1 MALTKRV
8 LLVVPQ
14 RKERDELA
22 KHLDR
27 AGYLLI
33 QVEDGAL
40 AINKAIVDPPDM
52 VITQAVMPMV
62 DGFKLCQ
69 LLRTNP
75 ATRHIPFIFITDKET
90 NPKKLGQFIR
100 PDDDFILKP
109 FKVEELLG
117 RVHNLFYRMDKVQEV
132 SQEAD
137 RSVAGT
143 LTEIALVDL
152 LQIFKMNRK
161 NGVLTLRAD
170 GVTGQIMIRDG
181 VIINAR
187 LGKVLGEKAI
197 YRLISWSHG
206 TFEFKP
212 ALTDS
217 EVRVHQPAENLIMEG
232 LRQLDELNRI
242 QSKLIPRKASLR
254 LRKTFTGSEEKLK
267 PVTREVVNLL
277 QYFNRVE
284 DILDNSSF
292 PDLDIYVTLQA
303 LIDHEVVIVTSEA
316 DTAAAQPQNPLLTL
330 EEALKIGYFLGV
342 GRGGESSKKWV
353 GKILVFTRTVELL
366 EQFLAK
372 ADVLPEFDLD
382 TAGASLEQ
390 PGIGGTGVVASL
402 SVMDNITLLF
412 LHLPSQEG
420 CLPLWNTFHHRA
432 IGALLLTDSADD
444 ELLNGVGLFLGSV
457 RVPVAMVV
465 MGPGALPAPAGAAEN
480 GAGNRMVVPSSDPDF
495 ARKVFRGLFEA
506 ILAR

>member
-1 MALTKRV
+1 MALTKRI

-14 RKERDELA
+14 RKEREDLA

-52 VITQAVMPMV
+52 VITQAAMPMV

-75 ATRHIPFIFITDKET
+75 VTRHIPFIFITDKET

-161 NGVLTLRAD
+161 NGVLTLKAD

-181 VIINAR
+181 VLINAR
-187 LGKVLGEKAI
+187 LGKVMRREGHL
-197 YRLISWSHG
+197 
-206 TFEFKP
+206 P
-212 ALTDS
+212 AHLLAPRD
-217 EVRVHQPAENLIMEG
+217 VRVQAGP
-232 LRQLDELNRI
+232 D
-242 QSKLIPRKASLR
+242 R
-254 LRKTFTGSEEKLK
+254 LRGAH
-267 PVTREVVNLL
+267 PPAGRE
-277 QYFNRVE
+277 
-284 DILDNSSF
+284 
-292 PDLDIYVTLQA
+292 PDHGGPAPARRAEPDTV
-303 LIDHEVVIVTSEA
+303 EA
-316 DTAAAQPQNPLLTL
+316 DPPQGIGAAAQD
-330 EEALKIGYFLGV
+330 LG
-342 GRGGESSKKWV
+342 RQ
-353 GKILVFTRTVELL
+353 R
-366 EQFLAK
+366 
-372 ADVLPEFDLD
+372 
-382 TAGASLEQ
+382 
-390 PGIGGTGVVASL
+390 
-402 SVMDNITLLF
+402 
-412 LHLPSQEG
+412 
-420 CLPLWNTFHHRA
+420 
-432 IGALLLTDSADD
+432 
-444 ELLNGVGLFLGSV
+444 
-457 RVPVAMVV
+457 
-465 MGPGALPAPAGAAEN
+465 
-480 GAGNRMVVPSSDPDF
+480 
-495 ARKVFRGLFEA
+495 
-506 ILAR
+506 

>member
-1 MALTKRV
+1 MALTKRI
-8 LLVVPQ
+8 LLVVPL
-14 RKERDELA
+14 RKEREDLA

-52 VITQAVMPMV
+52 VITQAAMPMV

-75 ATRHIPFIFITDKET
+75 VTRHIPFIFITDKET

-137 RSVAGT
+137 RSVGGT

-161 NGVLTLRAD
+161 NGVLTLKAD
-170 GVTGQIMIRDG
+170 GMTGQIMIRDG
-181 VIINAR
+181 VLINAR
-187 LGKVLGEKAI
+187 LGKVVGEKAI
-197 YRLISWSHG
+197 YRLISWPHG

-212 ALTDS
+212 ALTDA
-217 EVRVHQPAENLIMEG
+217 EVRIHRSAENLIMEG

-242 QSKLIPRKASLR
+242 QSKLIPRKASVR
-254 LRKTFTGSEEKLK
+254 LRKNIAGGEEKLK

-292 PDLDIYVTLQA
+292 PDLDIYLTLQS
-303 LIDHEVVIVTSEA
+303 LIDHEVIVVADDAEA
-316 DTAAAQPQNPLLTL
+316 GATQPQNPLLTL

-342 GRGGESSKKWV
+342 GRGGESNKKWI
-353 GKILVFTRTVELL
+353 GKVLVFPRTVELL

-382 TAGASLEQ
+382 TTSASIEQ

-402 SVMDNITLLF
+402 SIMDNITLLF
-412 LHLPSQEG
+412 LHLPSADG

-432 IGALLLTDSADD
+432 IGALVLSDAPGDALLQEVDRFLES
-444 ELLNGVGLFLGSV
+444 VG
-457 RVPVAMVV
+457 VPVAVV
-465 MGPGALPAPAGAAEN
+465 NMGSGGAAE
-480 GAGNRMVVPSSDPDF
+480 ASAAEEDTRVRKLAIQPSDPEF

-506 ILAR
+506 ILSR